1 MEKIKIAAIL
11 IFFTVLY
18 GCATGSAIVT
28 GKTRPAIDSSEVRI
42 YLDPPSQFETI
53 GIVEASSDV
62 ELSSQAA
69 QDRTIN
75 ELKAQAA
82 KLGANGIILLHSG
95 EKSSDMIGFYSGGM
109 FYAGTEETKTAR
121 GKAIYIQKE

>member
-1 MEKIKIAAIL
+1 MKKMKIVVTLMVLA
-11 IFFTVLY
+11 VLY

-28 GKTRPAIDSSEVRI
+28 GKTRPAIDPSEVRI
-42 YLDPPSQFETI
+42 YLDPPSQYETI

-82 KLGANGIILLHSG
+82 KLGANGVIFLHSG
-95 EKSSDMIGFYSGGM
+95 V
-109 FYAGTEETKTAR
+109 FYADTEETKTAR
-121 GKAIYIQKE
+121 GKAIYVPKE